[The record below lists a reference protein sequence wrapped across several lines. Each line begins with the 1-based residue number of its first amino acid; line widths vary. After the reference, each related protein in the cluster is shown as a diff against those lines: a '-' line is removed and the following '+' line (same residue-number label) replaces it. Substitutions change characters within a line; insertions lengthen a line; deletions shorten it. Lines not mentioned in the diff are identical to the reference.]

1 MRYSS
6 LKSSVALSLSMLFI
20 WPLLAV
26 AQTDE
31 YAAPVSYTEARQ
43 YTLRPTI
50 KLPGTIQ
57 SRHRSIIGSE
67 SAGIV
72 VALYVREGES
82 VAKGASI
89 AKLRTDALEQRLNAA
104 QSQLDATRA
113 SRELASRSLNR
124 ARPLFE
130 KESISEQQVDE
141 LESELLGWKA
151 DEQRLK
157 AEIAG
162 IRLSIE
168 HSHIRAPFDGLIVK
182 RYTDIG
188 EWREAGDPVVE
199 LISISNLEIDVAV
212 PIVYFDNLNASEP
225 ASVSFPS
232 VSEQR
237 HELAITAVV
246 PVADSNAR
254 TFTVKLRIGND
265 SQKSQLMVGLAVGM
279 LADVWMS
286 IGESSSTIIVP
297 KDAIVRRL
305 QERLL
310 VTLGDDNLTQIMV
323 VQTGHSIG
331 DWIEVYDAV
340 AAGDRVV
347 VRGNERL
354 ESGQLVDPKA
364 LEYPLP

>member
-6 LKSSVALSLSMLFI
+6 LKSLMALPLLLTGLFI
-20 WPLLAV
+20 WPLLAF
-26 AQTDE
+26 AQNDE

-43 YTLRPTI
+43 HTLRPTI

-67 SAGIV
+67 TEGIV
-72 VALYVREGES
+72 VALHVREGES
-82 VAKGASI
+82 IAKGASI
-89 AKLRTDALEQRLNAA
+89 AELRTDALEQRVNAA

-113 SRELASRSLNR
+113 SRELASRSLDR

-130 KESISEQQVDE
+130 KDSISEQQVDE
-141 LESELLGWKA
+141 LESELLSWQA
-151 DEQRLK
+151 DEQRLE
-157 AEIAG
+157 AEIER

-168 HSHIRAPFDGLIVK
+168 HSHIRAPFDGIIVK
-182 RYTDIG
+182 RHTDIG
-188 EWREAGDPVVE
+188 EWRDAGDPVVE
-199 LISISNLEIDVAV
+199 LISISDLEIDVAV
-212 PIVYFDNLNASEP
+212 PIVYFDDLNASE
-225 ASVSFPS
+225 AARVSFPS
-232 VSEQR
+232 VSDKKY
-237 HELAITAVV
+237 ELAVTAVV

-254 TFTVKLRIGND
+254 TFTVKLRLISD
-265 SQKSQLMVGLAVGM
+265 PQQTRVAVGM
-279 LADVWMS
+279 LADVWLS
-286 IGESSSTIIVP
+286 TGHTSSTIIVP

-305 QERLL
+305 EERLL
-310 VTLGDDNLTQIMV
+310 LVLSDDNLTRFVV

-354 ESGQLVDPKA
+354 EPGQLVDPKA
-364 LEYPLP
+364 LDYPLP

>member
-6 LKSSVALSLSMLFI
+6 LKLSMALPLLLSGLLN
-20 WPLLAV
+20 WPLLV
-26 AQTDE
+26 AAEFEE
-31 YAAPVSYTEARQ
+31 YTAPVNYTEARQ
-43 YTLRPTI
+43 HTLRPTI

-67 SAGIV
+67 TEGIV
-72 VALYVREGES
+72 VALHVREGES

-89 AKLRTDALEQRLNAA
+89 AELRTDALQQRLNAA
-104 QSQLDATRA
+104 QSQLDAIRA
-113 SRELASRSLNR
+113 SRELASRSLDR

-130 KESISEQQVDE
+130 KKSLSEQQVDE
-141 LESELLGWKA
+141 LESELLSLQA
-151 DEQRLK
+151 DEQRLE

-182 RYTDIG
+182 RLTDIG
-188 EWREAGDPVVE
+188 EWRDAGDPVVE
-199 LISISNLEIDVAV
+199 LISISDLEIDVAV
-212 PIVYFDNLNASEP
+212 PIGYFDNLNASEA

-237 HELAITAVV
+237 YELAVTAVV
-246 PVADSNAR
+246 PVADSDAR
-254 TFTVKLRIGND
+254 SFTVKLRLHND
-265 SQKSQLMVGLAVGM
+265 PPQAQLAVGM
-279 LADVWMS
+279 LADVWLS
-286 IGESSSTIIVP
+286 IGDTSSTIIVP

-305 QERLL
+305 QERFL
-310 VTLGDDNLTQIMV
+310 VVLSDDNLTRIVV

-331 DWIEVYDAV
+331 DWIEVFDAV

-354 ESGQLVDPKA
+354 EAGQRVDPTA
-364 LEYPLP
+364 LDYSLP